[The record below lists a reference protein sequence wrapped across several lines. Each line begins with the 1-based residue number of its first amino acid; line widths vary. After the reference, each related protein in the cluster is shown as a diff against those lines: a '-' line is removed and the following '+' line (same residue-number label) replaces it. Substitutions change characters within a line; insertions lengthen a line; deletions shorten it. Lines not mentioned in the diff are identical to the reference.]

1 MHACVRAGERAGVRV
16 RVGVWVWVWV
26 GVGVGTCVCEPHL
39 KVSSVHP
46 ARHPEIQKKTML
58 ADTTKAVSRSSLVH
72 VS

>member
-1 MHACVRAGERAGVRV
+1 MR
-16 RVGVWVWVWV
+16 V
-26 GVGVGTCVCEPHL
+26 GVGVGTCVCDPHL

-72 VS
+72 V